1 VRFEQLYPLRPEEI
15 RDALAPYADGT
26 DLVWVQEEPW
36 NSGAWYFMNARLPAI
51 LGDRFAAPLRG
62 PRRERE
68 PRDGLGGRTRSSR
81 AADRGGVRAASL
93 GVRQGDRHVL
103 VPPLFGSMP
112 HELEVTTQPELPFA
126 GTGGQPG
133 FIVGRMG
140 RESIDER
147 VIELDTT
154 RMLMC
159 DRYADEV
166 ADVALRDD
174 EDALDGPFQGRHLL
188 VSVDHGR
195 ARVGDVR

>member
-1 VRFEQLYPLRPEEI
+1 MSVGRWHVLLASSVAAG
-15 RDALAPYADGT
+15 ALALAACG
-26 DLVWVQEEPW
+26 
-36 NSGAWYFMNARLPAI
+36 GAP
-51 LGDRFAAPLRG
+51 
-62 PRRERE
+62 PRRERV
-68 PRDGLGGRTRSSR
+68 PRPCVPIAWIDEARGSLAVQYLPLGSDAWLALDLPSLHTVLYGQ
-81 AADRGGVRAASL
+81 DRLASL

>member
-1 VRFEQLYPLRPEEI
+1 VRVGPLSLLASSI
-15 RDALAPYADGT
+15 ATGALV
-26 DLVWVQEEPW
+26 L
-36 NSGAWYFMNARLPAI
+36 GACGSTP
-51 LGDRFAAPLRG
+51 
-62 PRRERE
+62 PRRERVQRPCVPLAWIDE
-68 PRDGLGGRTRSSR
+68 ARGSLAVQYLPLGSDAWLALDLPSR
-81 AADRGGVRAASL
+81 HTVLYGQDRLASL

-133 FIVGRMG
+133 FLVGRMG

-147 VIELDTT
+147 VVEIDTA

-166 ADVALRDD
+166 ASTTLRTD
-174 EDALDGPFQGRHLL
+174 EDALAGPFQGRHIL
-188 VSVDHGR
+188 VAVDHGE
-195 ARVGDVR
+195 ARIGEMR